1 MARAFIKR
9 ASVMGNTVHNAVV
22 KTFAKGT
29 FPGCMDPC
37 YIQPDQMQYVPLE
50 VSMAAALS
58 AQNSQA
64 GTSNNQVLPQVTTA
78 APTATT
84 DPIYSTTPPITTSV
98 QDGSTSVFPKGW
110 NPMTGYGMP
119 PDFFSTPIK
128 AHFNASASQ
137 PMTSQPDPSVTQP
150 IGSQQKAS
158 AAQPNAQ
165 STWSPQMVAQ
175 YNASAPPPM
184 TPQQR
189 LAIML

>member
-1 MARAFIKR
+1 
-9 ASVMGNTVHNAVV
+9 
-22 KTFAKGT
+22 
-29 FPGCMDPC
+29 
-37 YIQPDQMQYVPLE
+37 MQYVPLE

-78 APTATT
+78 TPTATA

-110 NPMTGYGMP
+110 NSMTGYGMP

-128 AHFNASASQ
+128 AQFNASASQ